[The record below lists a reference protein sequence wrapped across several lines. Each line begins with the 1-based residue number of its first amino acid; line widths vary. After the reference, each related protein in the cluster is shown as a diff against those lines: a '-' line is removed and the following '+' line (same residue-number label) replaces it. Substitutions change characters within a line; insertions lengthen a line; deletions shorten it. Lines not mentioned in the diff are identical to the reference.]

1 MPPFARPTFFIS
13 DLHLSAARPN
23 INLMFARFMV
33 DVAPA
38 AERLYILGDL
48 FDYWVGDDQLDC
60 DPLAVVVA
68 AHLRQLADTGTLV
81 YLMHGN
87 RDFLLGE
94 RFARAANLEIV
105 IDPLSISLG
114 NTAALLMHGDTLCT
128 DDVNYQ
134 KFRAKVRSPAWQQA
148 TLAKPIA
155 DRLALAASI
164 RSQSDVEKSMK
175 AEAIMDVN
183 ADAVLRA
190 FDEHAVSVM
199 VHGHTHRPMRHEVL
213 VAGSRAVRWVL
224 QDWHEVGGYLSFESG
239 EWVARVLQG

>member
-23 INLMFARFMV
+23 ISLMFARFMV

-94 RFARAANLEIV
+94 RFARAAHIEIV

-134 KFRAKVRSPAWQQA
+134 KFRAQVRSPAWQQA

-224 QDWHEVGGYLSFESG
+224 QDWHEVGGYLSFEGG